1 MKILTTS
8 HYIAD
13 FTVPLQAKHS
23 IERTK
28 FPELGRFWSPAMA
41 VAAYLPGQAYD
52 LAHFINKIPLS
63 FRKPWVVT
71 FESALPRMFPPQG
84 PLRELLRNQLSRS
97 NCVAIIPMSL
107 WALTNFK
114 RVNAGWAGMEKVFEK
129 TQILHPALKVH
140 SLVPRRLQPGEVIQ
154 VVFIGNC
161 FARKGGI
168 VALRLAKKAIAEGI
182 PVHIH
187 IVSSQMIYSGTHT
200 DHPDPTHYAAD
211 LRNMHLPNVT
221 FHGALNNQ
229 EVLNLMS
236 KCHVNLLATLH
247 DTYGFSVLEG
257 FSNGLPVISSNVCA
271 LPEFVFP
278 GPGLNSNGFL
288 LKLPKQE
295 DDRWRYVDETHSSE
309 YWEMLDESFE
319 SMADQ
324 ALLHLQGLAAA
335 PERLEQLSRAAIDGV
350 AERHNPAR
358 LAEVLD
364 TLYRQDDRRDLA
376 VAS

>member
-1 MKILTTS
+1 
-8 HYIAD
+8 
-13 FTVPLQAKHS
+13 
-23 IERTK
+23 
-28 FPELGRFWSPAMA
+28 
-41 VAAYLPGQAYD
+41 
-52 LAHFINKIPLS
+52 
-63 FRKPWVVT
+63 
-71 FESALPRMFPPQG
+71 
-84 PLRELLRNQLSRS
+84 
-97 NCVAIIPMSL
+97 
-107 WALTNFK
+107 
-114 RVNAGWAGMEKVFEK
+114 
-129 TQILHPALKVH
+129 
-140 SLVPRRLQPGEVIQ
+140 
-154 VVFIGNC
+154 
-161 FARKGGI
+161 
-168 VALRLAKKAIAEGI
+168 
-182 PVHIH
+182 
-187 IVSSQMIYSGTHT
+187 
-200 DHPDPTHYAAD
+200 
-211 LRNMHLPNVT
+211 MHLPNVT

-257 FSNGLPVISSNVCA
+257 FSNGLPVISSDVCA

>member
-1 MKILTTS
+1 M
-8 HYIAD
+8 
-13 FTVPLQAKHS
+13 
-23 IERTK
+23 ERV
-28 FPELGRFWSPAMA
+28 L
-41 VAAYLPGQAYD
+41 
-52 LAHFINKIPLS
+52 
-63 FRKPWVVT
+63 
-71 FESALPRMFPPQG
+71 
-84 PLRELLRNQLSRS
+84 
-97 NCVAIIPMSL
+97 
-107 WALTNFK
+107 
-114 RVNAGWAGMEKVFEK
+114 EK
-129 TQILHPALKVH
+129 TQILQPALSVH
-140 SLVPRRLQPGEVIQ
+140 NHVTRRLQPGETIQ
-154 VVFIGNC
+154 VVFVGNC

-168 VALRLAKKAIAEGI
+168 VALRLAKKAIAEGV

-200 DHPDPTHYAAD
+200 DHPDPAYYAAD
-211 LRNMHLPNVT
+211 LRNMHLPNVR
-221 FHGALNNQ
+221 FHGAMNNQ

-257 FSNGLPVISSNVCA
+257 FSNGLPVISSDICA

-278 GPGLNSNGFL
+278 GAGLNSNGFL
-288 LKLPKQE
+288 LKLPKDE
-295 DDRWRYVDETHSSE
+295 RGCWRHVDESRSPE

-364 TLYRQDDRRDLA
+364 ALYRQDDRRDLA
-376 VAS
+376 AAS